1 MGEYLLAEKL
11 QKAGAAGRFEV
22 SSAGIEATPGLP
34 ATSGSRRAIER
45 RFGQDH
51 LKGHRATLL
60 TPALIAESDAV
71 LVMTRG
77 QKAFLEDQWRGVVEG
92 LDAKLHTMG
101 EFAGRPKVDVD
112 DPVGGPDARYDQCL
126 ELLEELASAVAR
138 RLTEPEGPQ

>member
-11 QKAGAAGRFEV
+11 KKSGAAGRIEV

-45 RFGQDH
+45 RFGKDH

-60 TPALIAESDAV
+60 TPALMGECDAV

-77 QKAFLEDQWRGVVEG
+77 QKAFLEDQWAGVVEG
-92 LDAKLHTMG
+92 LDAKLHTLG
-101 EFAGRPKVDVD
+101 EFAGQPKVDVD
-112 DPVGGPDARYDQCL
+112 DPVGGPDARYDDCRD
-126 ELLEELASAVAR
+126 LLEELMSAAAK
-138 RLTEPEGPQ
+138 RLTNGPR